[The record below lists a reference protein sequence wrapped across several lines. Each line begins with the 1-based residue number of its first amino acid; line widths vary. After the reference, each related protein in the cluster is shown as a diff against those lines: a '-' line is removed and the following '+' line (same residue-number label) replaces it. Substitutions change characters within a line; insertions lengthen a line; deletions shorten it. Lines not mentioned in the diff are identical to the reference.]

1 MPFPGFPREVLL
13 PMGKVCPQ
21 GVVEFFELLDKNYAA
36 GRQMAARL
44 FFVLSRDIPR
54 AVPSVRRRS
63 VEERV

>member
-1 MPFPGFPREVLL
+1 
-13 PMGKVCPQ
+13 MGKVCPQ